1 MTSTP
6 LLAVCL
12 CLNLSV
18 VSESLSVVTN
28 FQSVSEFLFAC
39 VNISLPVSVCLSG
52 RMSACV
58 GKSSYMSAYVSL
70 SGCLSA
76 RLPV

>member
-12 CLNLSV
+12 SLNLSV
-18 VSESLSVVTN
+18 VSESLSVVSK

-39 VNISLPVSVCLSG
+39 VTISLLVSVCLAG
-52 RMSACV
+52 RMSAYV
-58 GKSSYMSAYVSL
+58 GKSSYIYLLYICPSASVTD
-70 SGCLSA
+70 
-76 RLPV
+76 R